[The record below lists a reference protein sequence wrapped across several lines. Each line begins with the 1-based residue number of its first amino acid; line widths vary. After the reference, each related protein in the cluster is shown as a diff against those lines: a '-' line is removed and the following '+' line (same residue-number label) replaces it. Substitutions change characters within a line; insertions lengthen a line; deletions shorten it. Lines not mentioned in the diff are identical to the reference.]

1 MALGLALRGLATSA
15 IDLSDGLAGDIGHVL
30 KRSGVGATVQAA
42 ALPRSAVLAAQDA
55 RWQLECTLAGGDDYE
70 LLFTAPAHAADR
82 VHAAAAAA
90 GVGATCIGR
99 IDAEAG
105 LRVKD
110 AAGRD
115 LPVGRG
121 FDHFRA

>member
-1 MALGLALRGLATSA
+1 
-15 IDLSDGLAGDIGHVL
+15 
-30 KRSGVGATVQAA
+30 
-42 ALPRSAVLAAQDA
+42 
-55 RWQLECTLAGGDDYE
+55 
-70 LLFTAPAHAADR
+70 

-90 GVGATCIGR
+90 GIAATCIGR

-110 AAGRD
+110 AAGGD
-115 LPVGRG
+115 VPIGRG

>member
-1 MALGLALRGLATSA
+1 V
-15 IDLSDGLAGDIGHVL
+15 GDIGHVL
-30 KRSGVGATVQAA
+30 SRSGVGATLQAA
-42 ALPRSAVLAAQDA
+42 ALPRSPILAAQDA

-70 LLFTAPAHAADR
+70 LLFTAPADAAER
-82 VHAAAAAA
+82 VHAAATAA
-90 GVGATCIGR
+90 GVAATCIGR
-99 IDAEAG
+99 IDAEPG

-121 FDHFRA
+121 FDHFRT